1 MLDLYEEVDREI
13 SIKGRR
19 WVMSHI
25 NVISPRERDRIVKL
39 GLVLTT
45 QTNNYLYK
53 SLERN
58 AAKLKPEQHDDIVP
72 LKSLREAGVPVSLAT
87 DNTPITLWQ
96 PMQQTVLRQAFG
108 SGRAFGEGQA
118 LSRDGGAALRDRQRR
133 LSDVRRNQERLAG
146 GRQVCRSHRAQR
158 QPVDRRG
165 GSARP
170 SIASLMTMVGGKIVH
185 ETSGW
190 SG

>member
-13 SIKGRR
+13 PIKGRR

-25 NVISPRERDRIVKL
+25 NVISPRDRDRIVKL

-72 LKSLREAGVPVSLAT
+72 LKSL
-87 DNTPITLWQ
+87 
-96 PMQQTVLRQAFG
+96 LR
-108 SGRAFGEGQA
+108 GR
-118 LSRDGGAALRDRQRR
+118 DPGGARDRQHADHVVAARSADRAAPGLRQRPRLRR
-133 LSDVRRNQERLAG
+133 RAGADCRWRRCA
-146 GRQVCRSHRAQR
+146 A
-158 QPVDRRG
+158 PPPT
-165 GSARP
+165 AP
-170 SIASLMTMVGGKIVH
+170 T
-185 ETSGW
+185 
-190 SG
+190 